1 MDCTFS
7 HPIRCDRATFW
18 RLFLDPE
25 YNEQR
30 HRVGLDFPLYEVLE
44 FEKRPDGSASR
55 RLLLEPRLHIPAM
68 LHKLVGN
75 TARSEESG
83 RFDPVQQR
91 FFWQVKML
99 GLGDKVSLSGENWLE
114 DGASAGVERHVR
126 CSITARVL
134 GLGGFIESFIAKG
147 VRDNYQKAADFTN
160 RWLAERAAR
169 SLPGE
174 QA

>member
-1 MDCTFS
+1 MDCAFS
-7 HPIRCDRATFW
+7 HTIACDAATFW
-18 RLFLDPE
+18 QLFLDPE

-55 RLLLEPRLHIPAM
+55 RLLLEPRLRIPAM

-75 TARSEESG
+75 SARSEESG
-83 RFDPVQQR
+83 SFDPARQR
-91 FFWQVKML
+91 FIWQVKML
-99 GLGDKVSLSGENWLE
+99 GLGDKVDLGGEIWLE
-114 DGASAGVERHVR
+114 GSGPRVERHVR
-126 CSITARVL
+126 CAIKARVL

-160 RWLAERAAR
+160 RWLVEQAAR